1 MYYKD
6 KTNMWAALA
15 RTILK
20 NRIILIISILLVTC
34 FMVYRTR
41 QVKVAYSFTQFLPNS
56 DSASID
62 YENFKKQFG
71 LDGTVMVVGMQVDS
85 LFSNLNEFNDWYN
98 LNYDVKNMHGIKDVV
113 SAASIYLLSKND
125 SLEKFDFKPLLVRK
139 PVNQK
144 ELDSAK
150 KAIYALPFYDGFIF
164 NKKSNS
170 TLMAVTFKDNDVN
183 TSGRIS
189 IVDSLKYKVDAFA
202 TKYHV
207 AMHYSGMPYIRTV
220 ISRKVMS
227 ELSMFLFISIAVTSI
242 ILFFFFRALFPVIFP
257 LIIVSIGVIWS
268 MASISLLGYQIT
280 VLTGLIPPLITVIGI
295 PNCILLL
302 NKYHTEYRKHG
313 NKMQALHTTIE
324 KIGISLFLA
333 NVTTAIGFAVFC
345 STRSQAL
352 VEFGLISSLN
362 VMVTYAISLIL
373 VPVVFSYLPPP
384 KVKQLKHLERKHIV
398 NLLSAVDRYTQSHR
412 KQIYFITLIVIAVSL
427 YGVSKIKAI
436 GYVIDDLPKN
446 DPIYTDMRYFEN
458 HFGGVLP
465 FEVLVDSKKPNG
477 IFADNGRTLFKM
489 ERFEKMIKQYPYFA
503 RPISLIGGLKYAN
516 QAFHD
521 EEPKYFILPTL
532 SDMQSILQYTKN
544 SGQKQQQKL
553 TKSAI
558 DSSKQITRIEVEM
571 ADVGSVKMKEV
582 LASIEPRA
590 DSIFNYSVADK
601 SWVPAD
607 QRYRITYTGSSLIF
621 LRGNDFLVTNLIES
635 VLLAV
640 ILISIIMFLMFM
652 SPRMVL
658 IATLPS
664 IIPLIVTLGLM
675 GFFNIH
681 LKPSTI
687 LIFSIAFGISSDG
700 TMYFLTK
707 YRQEIKNLNLSP
719 SQVISLVIKETG
731 VSMVYTAIILS
742 FGFLIFIF
750 SGFGGTK
757 AMGIL
762 VSMTLLMAYC
772 SNLVLL
778 PSFMLSMEKFIKRKT
793 LSKAPL
799 LDIEEEKF
807 EDEAD
812 KD

>member
-1 MYYKD
+1 
-6 KTNMWAALA
+6 MWAALA

-202 TKYHV
+202 AKYHV

-412 KQIYFITLIVIAVSL
+412 KQIYFITLVVIAVSL

>member
-1 MYYKD
+1 
-6 KTNMWAALA
+6 MWAALA
-15 RTILK
+15 KFILK
-20 NRIILIISILLVTC
+20 NRIVLIVSILLITG
-34 FMVYRTR
+34 FMVYRAR
-41 QVKVAYSFTQFLPNS
+41 QVKVAYSFTQFLPAS

-71 LDGTVMVVGMQVDS
+71 LDGTVMVVGMQTDS
-85 LFSNLNEFNDWYN
+85 LLTNLNEFNDWYD
-98 LNYDVKNMHGIKDVV
+98 LNYSIKNMHGIKEVLS
-113 SAASIYLLSKND
+113 SASLYQLIKND
-125 SLEKFDFKPLLVRK
+125 SLGKFDFKPLLLHK
-139 PVNQK
+139 PTNAK

-150 KAIYALPFYDGFIF
+150 QAIYALPFYEGFIV
-164 NKKSNS
+164 NKKNNSN
-170 TLMAVTFKDNDVN
+170 LMAVTFTDNDVN

-202 TKYHV
+202 AKYHISI
-207 AMHYSGMPYIRTV
+207 HYSGMPYIRTV

-227 ELSMFLFISIAVTSI
+227 ELSMFLFISVAITSI
-242 ILFFFFRALFPVIFP
+242 ILFFFFRSLFPVIFP
-257 LIIVSIGVIWS
+257 LVIVFIGVVWS
-268 MASISLLGYQIT
+268 MASISLFGYQIT
-280 VLTGLIPPLITVIGI
+280 VLTGLIPPLITVIGV

-313 NKMQALHTTIE
+313 NKMLALHTTIE

-362 VMVTYAISLIL
+362 VMSTYIISLVLI
-373 VPVVFSYLPPP
+373 PIVFSYLPAPN
-384 KVKQLKHLERKHIV
+384 VKNLKHLERKHIV
-398 NLLSAVDRYTQSHR
+398 SLLSSVDKYTQSHR
-412 KQIYFITLIVIAVSL
+412 RTIYIITVIIIVISL
-427 YGVSKIKAI
+427 YGISKIKAI
-436 GYVIDDLPKN
+436 GYVIDDLPKD
-446 DPIYTDMRYFEN
+446 DPIYTDMRYFES
-458 HFGGVLP
+458 HIGGVLP
-465 FEVLVDSKKPNG
+465 FEILIDTRKPNG
-477 IFADNGRTLFKM
+477 VFSDNGRTLFKM
-489 ERFEKMIKQYPYFA
+489 ERLEKMLRQYPYFA
-503 RPISLIGGLKYAN
+503 KPISLIGGIKFAN

-521 EEPKYFILPTL
+521 GQPRYYILPTL
-532 SDMQSILQYTKN
+532 SDMQSISQYAVG
-544 SGQKQQQKL
+544 SGSKQKQNLFKSVIDT
-553 TKSAI
+553 TK
-558 DSSKQITRIEVEM
+558 QLTRIDI
-571 ADVGSVKMKEV
+571 AITDVGSVKMKEV
-582 LASIEPRA
+582 LAAMEPRA
-590 DSIFNYSVADK
+590 DSIFNYSIADK

-607 QRYRITYTGSSLIF
+607 QRYHITYTGSSLIF

-640 ILISIIMFLMFM
+640 ILISIIMFFMFM

-675 GFFNIH
+675 GFFDIH

-707 YRQEIKNLNLSP
+707 YRQEVKNLSLST
-719 SQVISLVIKETG
+719 SQVISLVIRETG

-742 FGFLIFIF
+742 FGFLIFVF
-750 SGFGGTK
+750 SGFGGTR

-778 PSFMLSMEKFIKRKT
+778 PSFMLSMKKYLKRT
-793 LSKAPL
+793 EFSDHPILN
-799 LDIEEEKF
+799 IEEEKF
-807 EDEAD
+807 EEDED
-812 KD
+812 KA